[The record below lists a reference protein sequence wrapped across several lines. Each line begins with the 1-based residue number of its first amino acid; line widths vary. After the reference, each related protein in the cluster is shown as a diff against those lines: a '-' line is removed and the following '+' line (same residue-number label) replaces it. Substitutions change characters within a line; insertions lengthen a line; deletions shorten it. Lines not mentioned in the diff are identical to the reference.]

1 MLDVG
6 GTCYQR
12 LDPHER
18 CLGQPSLIEMQVDQL
33 TQDITV
39 MSEPVAALHF
49 DFRFDK
55 VSADFII
62 DSRSFDPSNAAMFR
76 VRILT

>member
-39 MSEPVAALHF
+39 MSEPVAALRF

-55 VSADFII
+55 VSAFII
-62 DSRSFDPSNAAMFR
+62 NSRSFDPSNAVMFL
-76 VRILT
+76 VRILK